1 MKTQYLFKS
10 RYGEY
15 SVLNQ
20 VNEENNMYQFIP
32 CPGSYRIIAKIKEDG
47 PDFNSIAAV
56 DPSGGPFISAGFD
69 LGDSIIESIQRV
81 NDKIIVKLKEKKT

>member
-1 MKTQYLFKS
+1 MKKQYLLKS

-20 VNEENNMYQFIP
+20 VDGENNVYQLVP
-32 CPGSYRIIAKIKEDG
+32 CPGPYRIVAKTNEDG

-56 DPSGGPFISAGFD
+56 DPSGGPFIEEGFD
-69 LGDSIIESIQRV
+69 LGDATLALITTFVDGRIMF
-81 NDKIIVKLKEKKT
+81 KLKEK

>member
-1 MKTQYLFKS
+1 MKKQYLLKS

-20 VNEENNMYQFIP
+20 VDGENNVYQLVP
-32 CPGSYRIIAKIKEDG
+32 CPGPYRIVAKTNEDG

-56 DPSGGPFISAGFD
+56 DPSGGPFIEEGFD
-69 LGDSIIESIQRV
+69 LGDATVALITTFIDGRIIF
-81 NDKIIVKLKEKKT
+81 KLTGK

>member
-20 VNEENNMYQFIP
+20 VNEENNMYQFVP
-32 CPGSYRIIAKIKEDG
+32 CPGPYRLIAKIKESG
-47 PDFNSIAAV
+47 PDFDSFAAV
-56 DPSGGPFISAGFD
+56 DPSGGPFIDEGFD
-69 LGDSIIESIQRV
+69 LGDATVELITTFVDGRIMF
-81 NDKIIVKLKEKKT
+81 KLKEK

>member
-1 MKTQYLFKS
+1 MKKQYLLKS

-20 VNEENNMYQFIP
+20 VDGENNVYQLVP
-32 CPGSYRIIAKIKEDG
+32 CPGPYRIIAKTNEDG

-56 DPSGGPFISAGFD
+56 DPSGGPFIEEGFD
-69 LGDSIIESIQRV
+69 LGDATVALITTFVDGRIMF
-81 NDKIIVKLKEKKT
+81 KLKEK